1 MELQLVYCT
10 IAPMIKT
17 VIVLLNFTFKCR
29 LVNET
34 CAIMLLQA
42 GTQANQ
48 LASIIDCTGKI
59 KNFTKNDTSKSF
71 FFSQDSKEMCS
82 LIFVSLD
89 KKLHQ
94 ENIPF
99 LKTIHIM
106 YDCIK
111 GIIRKQTYWQ
121 KHFFIDLY

>member
-1 MELQLVYCT
+1 MT
-10 IAPMIKT
+10 KT

-34 CAIMLLQA
+34 RAIMLMQA

-48 LASIIDCTGKI
+48 LASTIDCAGKI
-59 KNFTKNDTSKSF
+59 TNFTKNDTSKSF

-82 LIFVSLD
+82 LIFVSLN

-106 YDCIK
+106 YDFIK
-111 GIIRKQTYWQ
+111 GIIGKQTVTG
-121 KHFFIDLY
+121 KCVFSLICIKLVN